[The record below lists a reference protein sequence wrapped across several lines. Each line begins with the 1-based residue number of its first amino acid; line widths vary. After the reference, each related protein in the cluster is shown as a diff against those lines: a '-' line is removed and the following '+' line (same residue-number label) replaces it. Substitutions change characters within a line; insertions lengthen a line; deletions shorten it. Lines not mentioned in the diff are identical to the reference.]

1 MESRPDLVRYSIRPR
16 DESAEAVVIEVPF
29 GAVGIDQGVM
39 GEPPE
44 WAQLEVEQCACCPL
58 SGDTPH
64 CPAALALSG
73 LMTHFGSVLSY
84 AEVEATVETGGRTI
98 NATVP
103 AQKVLSSLLGLVMG
117 TSGCP
122 ILAKFLPMAHFHLP
136 FASAKETT
144 FRAVGAYLMAQY
156 FADREGRHP
165 DWDLTGLKSFYED
178 VHTINRAMVARLRG
192 RFEGDAG
199 VNAVAIL
206 DLFAH
211 YLPVAVDEQL
221 GELRPLFDAFDV
233 EL

>member
-1 MESRPDLVRYSIRPR
+1 MESRPHMVRYSIRPR
-16 DESAEAVVIEVPF
+16 DESGEAVTIEVPL
-29 GAVGIDQGVM
+29 GSERIDQAAG
-39 GEPPE
+39 GAPPD
-44 WAQLEVEQCACCPL
+44 WARLEVEQCACCPL

-73 LMTHFGSVLSY
+73 LMLEFGSLLSY
-84 AEVEATVETGGRTI
+84 AEVDATVETGGRTI
-98 NATVP
+98 HTTVP

-117 TSGCP
+117 SSGCP
-122 ILAKFLPMAHFHLP
+122 ILAKFRPMAHFHLP
-136 FASAKETT
+136 FASTEETT

-156 FADREGRHP
+156 FAHREGRNP
-165 DWDLTGLKSFYED
+165 DWDLAGLKSFYED
-178 VHTINRAMVARLRG
+178 IHTINRAMVARLRG

-221 GELRPLFDAFDV
+221 GELRPLFDAFNV
-233 EL
+233 EG